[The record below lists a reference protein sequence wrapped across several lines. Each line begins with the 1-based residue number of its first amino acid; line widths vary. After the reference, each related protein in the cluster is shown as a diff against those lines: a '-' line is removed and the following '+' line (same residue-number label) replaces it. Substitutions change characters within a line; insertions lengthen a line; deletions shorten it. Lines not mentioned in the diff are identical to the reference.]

1 MNKKYR
7 DYGAVNLEDLQIEQ
21 AEEQYEKDRKEI
33 EGVEK

>member
-7 DYGAVNLEDLQIEQ
+7 DFGAVNLEDLQIEQ
-21 AEEQYEKDRKEI
+21 AEEQYERDRKAI

>member
-7 DYGAVNLEDLQIEQ
+7 DYGAVNFEDLQIEQ